1 MSSSINDIETYRRKR
16 RRKRW
21 IKRIILFLIVM
32 VLLSGALLA
41 FSYFQDFDLFGIGQS
56 GGGDGEANGF
66 PISMAGD
73 KVVSAGSMGKNLA
86 VITETKMHLYSD
98 EGKSVMTSNHGYSN
112 PVFKAAQKKLLVY
125 DRGGGD
131 FKIEGTRGTI
141 LKKTLTDKIV
151 LGEISP
157 EGYVAIVTQSDR
169 YASVLHVYDSSLEE
183 IFVWYSENQIV
194 AADFKNGSKGCV
206 VAVIGAQGGEM
217 VSSLVGLDFAKE
229 KEEYSTQVKGVMAL
243 SVDIKASG
251 QTQLIGDTMA
261 CSFSSD
267 GKLKQT
273 YTYNKTLSHYD
284 NSFDKGA
291 ALILTDAGGSVT
303 NTAVVLGSDG
313 AEKTSKQVGSVVKGL
328 SCDGSHLLL
337 LSDEKVVYYDLSL
350 ANPKT
355 KGCSSDAQS
364 AVLIGEN
371 AYVMGSKEI
380 QKISM
385 GS

>member
-1 MSSSINDIETYRRKR
+1 
-16 RRKRW
+16 
-21 IKRIILFLIVM
+21 
-32 VLLSGALLA
+32 
-41 FSYFQDFDLFGIGQS
+41 
-56 GGGDGEANGF
+56 
-66 PISMAGD
+66 
-73 KVVSAGSMGKNLA
+73 
-86 VITETKMHLYSD
+86 
-98 EGKSVMTSNHGYSN
+98 
-112 PVFKAAQKKLLVY
+112 
-125 DRGGGD
+125 
-131 FKIEGTRGTI
+131 
-141 LKKTLTDKIV
+141 
-151 LGEISP
+151 
-157 EGYVAIVTQSDR
+157 
-169 YASVLHVYDSSLEE
+169 
-183 IFVWYSENQIV
+183 
-194 AADFKNGSKGCV
+194 
-206 VAVIGAQGGEM
+206 
-217 VSSLVGLDFAKE
+217 
-229 KEEYSTQVKGVMAL
+229 MAL

-355 KGCSSDAQS
+355 KGCSADAQS
-364 AVLIGEN
+364 AVLIGGKRIRDGEQGNTEN
-371 AYVMGSKEI
+371 FYGIVIPKRMNSGCGTCSRRPAHIMKKVLPRLWRQGGMCEKRLFT
-380 QKISM
+380 QKRRYCP
-385 GS
+385 